1 MNSTSSLEKTKTAR
15 QPQRN
20 ANQRAGY
27 SAGSAVS
34 TNATKQAK
42 EKRILAV
49 EMYPDFGLH
58 LNASDGTSMNVCPP
72 FKAVGYV
79 VNTDG
84 SQPACLISFTN
95 RVNAIVN
102 MDIPLTLLKEPEKL
116 IKLLIDRGFP
126 IELDN
131 MAAKGKLIAHYVE
144 HNCQVDITCVRTKAN
159 GWMSLPDGTKVYV
172 LGNFVL
178 GKQSGAYKAIRL
190 PALPMA
196 PTRKGRRDAWHALQ
210 KLLRRE
216 PIAVLSVCA
225 ALSAPLLEPLNFGTL
240 MLFLI
245 GKSSIGKTVILKLVA
260 SIFGEPLDMFTWQGT
275 DNGIEANA
283 LRYRDQPFIVD
294 EVDQAKSAQFAAL
307 SYRLANAGS
316 QQRANSKGEAVAIQ
330 ATRTVILAS
339 GETDPIAKI
348 EQQGLPIKLGQT
360 ARLVSVQAEMSHG
373 VWECLDEF
381 STGKEK
387 SEYVLSQLSEV
398 HSIAGK
404 QFIKAIADDVDVHQ
418 QHFQAIANDLEQE
431 ICTVAL
437 PDDDGVPSRVLKN
450 FALFAFTGLL
460 AAKNGIVP
468 WDERD
473 VLDAVKLGYS
483 RWFNAYLERKPKTA
497 QDLVA
502 PVRLFLE
509 SQRGS
514 KFKPFDTWRDDHH
527 GTVAGFDY
535 RKRNGQRYFIF
546 FPTYFE
552 AAFCSELPK
561 KAVLCALKQTG
572 YLEPASDGTPTVQIQ
587 LPGAGKGQKRAFY
600 AIRESILM
608 G

>member
-1 MNSTSSLEKTKTAR
+1 MKSRSSREKDKKSP

-20 ANQRAGY
+20 ANQRAGC
-27 SAGSAVS
+27 SARSAVS

-42 EKRILAV
+42 EKRIHEV
-49 EMYPDFGLH
+49 KMHSDFGLY
-58 LNASDGTSMNVCPP
+58 LNASDSKSLNVCPP
-72 FKAVGYV
+72 FKAKGYV
-79 VNTDG
+79 VNPDG
-84 SQPACLISFTN
+84 SEPACLISFTS
-95 RVNAIVN
+95 RVNTVVN
-102 MDIPLTLLKEPEKL
+102 IDIPLALLKEPEKL
-116 IKLLIDRGFP
+116 VKLLIDRGFP

-131 MAAKGKLIAHYVE
+131 MAAKGKLIAYYVQQ
-144 HNCQVDITCVRTKAN
+144 NCQADITCVRAKAD
-159 GWMSLPDGTKVYV
+159 GWMPLPDGTKVYV
-172 LGNFVL
+172 FGNSVL

-196 PTRKGRRDAWHALQ
+196 PTLKGRRDAWHALQ

-216 PIAVLSVCA
+216 PIVVLSVCA
-225 ALSAPLLEPLNFGTL
+225 ALSAPLLEPLNLGTQ
-240 MLFLI
+240 MLFLV

-260 SIFGEPLDMFTWQGT
+260 SIFSEAHNMFTWQGT

-283 LRYRDQPFIVD
+283 LRYRDLPFIVD
-294 EVDQAKSAQFAAL
+294 EVDQAKAAQFAAL
-307 SYRLANAGS
+307 SYRLTNAGS
-316 QQRANSKGEAVAIQ
+316 QQRANSRGEAVAVQ

-348 EQQGLPIKLGQT
+348 EQQGLPIKQGQT
-360 ARLVSVQAEMSHG
+360 ARLVSVHAEMSHG
-373 VWECLDEF
+373 VWDCLGDF
-381 STGKEK
+381 SSGKEK
-387 SEYVLSQLSEV
+387 SDYVLSQLSEV
-398 HSIAGK
+398 QNIAGK
-404 QFIKAIADDVDVHQ
+404 QFIKTIADDVDVHQ
-418 QHFQAIANDLEQE
+418 QHFQAIASDLEQE

-437 PDDDGVPSRVLKN
+437 PDDDGVPGRVLKN

-460 AAKNGIVP
+460 AAKCDIVP

-473 VLDAVKLGYS
+473 VLDAIKLGYS
-483 RWFNAYLERKPKTA
+483 RWFNAYMERKPKTT

-514 KFKPFDTWRDDHH
+514 KFKPFDTWRDDHQ

-546 FPTYFE
+546 FPAYFE

-561 KAVLCALKQTG
+561 KAVLGALKQAG
-572 YLEPASDGTPTVQIQ
+572 YLMPASDGTPTVQIQ